1 MSAARPPVVVVLSTD
16 LMDRSRFAV
25 LDGRA
30 EVRVLR
36 AASGVGDAVTG
47 AEPPTLTCVDLARPD
62 ALDAIAACAAAG
74 ARVVAYGSHVERERL
89 DAAHA
94 AGAEVL
100 ARSAFFTR
108 LPTLLDGDPSA

>member
-1 MSAARPPVVVVLSTD
+1 MSAAGLPLVLVLSTD

-30 EVRVLR
+30 QVRVLR
-36 AASGVGDAVTG
+36 AATGVADAVATP
-47 AEPPTLTCVDLARPD
+47 EPPTLACVDLARPD
-62 ALDAIAACAAAG
+62 AMDAIAACAGAG
-74 ARVVAYGSHVERERL
+74 VRVVAYGSHVDRERL
-89 DAAHA
+89 DTAHA

-108 LPTLLDGDPSA
+108 LPTLLDHGPDA